1 LVIII
6 ASLRAKRDLICFFLV
21 LRLLMKKSVSKTS
34 ATSQRVT
41 IYEPANINI
50 MPKAWQQE

>member
-1 LVIII
+1 M
-6 ASLRAKRDLICFFLV
+6 FFLSAAGV
-21 LRLLMKKSVSKTS
+21 DEKSVSKTA

-41 IYEPANINI
+41 IYKPANINI